1 MANYVQ
7 TWIRRRFQFD
17 QHKQL
22 QQRDI
27 LIFIYGQ
34 GFLYVVLILITFVAG
49 INYANNLILG
59 FCFLISA
66 VLLISFY
73 LTFKQLH
80 GMHIE
85 FIAPPVG
92 QVNQALTL
100 CFELS
105 QKNPHL
111 RLLKFKFADEEY
123 QYAMST
129 AQKSIEFHLIP
140 KQRGLYVLPRLMMY
154 STYPLGLVRAWSY
167 VYLKHEFWIAP
178 EAKILSH
185 ELRTAQQL
193 GDPDFNEFREL
204 RDCREGDSLQRISW
218 KQAARGQGLFVKV
231 FEDEMSQQ
239 KMRIDYQQMPSA
251 DHEEKLQFMMGLVQH
266 CEQQQCEYQL
276 LLPQVELP
284 FGVGDEHYEHA
295 RKLLAQA

>member
-7 TWIRRRFQFD
+7 NWIQRRFQFD
-17 QHKQL
+17 QQKKL

-34 GFLYVVLILITFVAG
+34 GFLYLVLIFITFVAG

-66 VLLISFY
+66 VLMMSFY
-73 LTFKQLH
+73 LTFKQLY
-80 GMHIE
+80 GVKIE

-92 QVNQALTL
+92 QVHQALTL
-100 CFELS
+100 RFDLS
-105 QKNPHL
+105 QNKPHL
-111 RLLKFKFADEEY
+111 RLLKFKLENEEH
-123 QYAMST
+123 QYVVT
-129 AQKSIEFHLIP
+129 DQHKSIELHIFP
-140 KQRGLYVLPRLMMY
+140 DQRGLYVLPRLMMY

-167 VYLKHEFWIAP
+167 IYLKHEFWIAP
-178 EAKILSH
+178 EAKDFSH
-185 ELRTAQQL
+185 EATAAQHV
-193 GDPDFNEFREL
+193 GHPDLNEFREL
-204 RDCREGDSLQRISW
+204 RDYHEGDSLQRVSW

-231 FEDEMSQQ
+231 FEEETDQQ

-251 DHEEKLQFMMGLVQH
+251 SHEEKLQFMMGLVQR
-266 CEQQQCEYQL
+266 CEQQQCQYQL
-276 LLPQVELP
+276 LLPKAELA
-284 FGVGDEHYEHA
+284 FGVGDDQYQHA